1 MAYFKPVKNKLNGRW
16 YPFAVIKGKPVS
28 TERVARILSERC
40 TVTQADCFA
49 VLKDMGTVM
58 GQLMAEGKSVRLEGL
73 GTFRLTINSTKGGSD
88 TEEDVKATLIEGERV
103 RFIPETHRRSNGSV
117 STRAGIPDTVEWIN
131 LAEQGS
137 TGTTEPE
144 PPTGGGGGEDPTA

>member
-16 YPFAVIKGKPVS
+16 YPYAVVKGKPVS

-49 VLKDMGTVM
+49 VLKDMGTVI
-58 GQLMAEGKSVRLEGL
+58 GELMAEGKSVRLEGL
-73 GTFRLTINSTKGGSD
+73 GTFRLTINSAKGGSA
-88 TEEDVKATLIEGERV
+88 EEKEVKATHIEGERV

-117 STRAGIPDTVEWIN
+117 STRAGIPDVVEWIN
-131 LAEQGS
+131 LAEEEDGGTGS
-137 TGTTEPE
+137 GGSGE
-144 PPTGGGGGEDPTA
+144 GGGGEDPTA